1 MINFFLF
8 LLYFY
13 LLLLSVIGYGFFFN
27 NLCFEKLNIQ
37 KDRLSIYIGFY
48 GLFFLSFVSL
58 FTSLFFPHNYLHN
71 IILHLIGVY
80 LFFYSKI
87 NYKDHYIKYIFVISI
102 IVFSAVLISKTHDD
116 FSYYH
121 LPFTKFLTE
130 NKIIFG
136 LGNLAHGYNYISSLF
151 FLNSTFYLPFIE
163 YYSFHFSII
172 YFLIFF
178 NFYLLKEIFFDKN
191 HEITKLL
198 YIFGFYFSIYLLQ
211 DLRSM
216 ELINQPNY

>member
-71 IILHLIGVY
+71 IILHLIGVC

-87 NYKDHYIKYIFVISI
+87 NYK
-102 IVFSAVLISKTHDD
+102 
-116 FSYYH
+116 
-121 LPFTKFLTE
+121 
-130 NKIIFG
+130 
-136 LGNLAHGYNYISSLF
+136 
-151 FLNSTFYLPFIE
+151 
-163 YYSFHFSII
+163 
-172 YFLIFF
+172 
-178 NFYLLKEIFFDKN
+178 
-191 HEITKLL
+191 
-198 YIFGFYFSIYLLQ
+198 LQ
-211 DLRSM
+211 RPTQV
-216 ELINQPNY
+216 NR

>member
-13 LLLLSVIGYGFFFN
+13 LLLLSVIGYGFFN

-102 IVFSAVLISKTHDD
+102 IVFSAVLISKLMMI
-116 FSYYH
+116 FLLSFAIYKISYR
-121 LPFTKFLTE
+121 KQ
-130 NKIIFG
+130 
-136 LGNLAHGYNYISSLF
+136 NYIW
-151 FLNSTFYLPFIE
+151 I
-163 YYSFHFSII
+163 
-172 YFLIFF
+172 
-178 NFYLLKEIFFDKN
+178 
-191 HEITKLL
+191 
-198 YIFGFYFSIYLLQ
+198 
-211 DLRSM
+211 R
-216 ELINQPNY
+216 